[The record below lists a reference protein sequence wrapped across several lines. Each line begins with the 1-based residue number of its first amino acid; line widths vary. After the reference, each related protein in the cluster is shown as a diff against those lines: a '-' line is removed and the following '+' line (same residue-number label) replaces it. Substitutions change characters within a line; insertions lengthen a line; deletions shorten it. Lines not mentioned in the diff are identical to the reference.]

1 MSFILDALRKSENE
15 RQQSE
20 VPSISDVPAVVH
32 STRLPTWAVA
42 SIAALSATIL
52 LLGWAWWHSTDGG
65 EVAVADGGEVAV
77 ADGGEVAVAD
87 GGSIGLRPG
96 TPAVSR
102 PATSGAVRNLAWEP
116 VAASRPAAASPASR
130 AVAATPTIVFGPPT
144 MMELI
149 VAGSIFP
156 ELTLELHVYSAT
168 ASERFVRINS
178 ASYREGEVLADG
190 PRVLSITAEGV
201 ILDYRDQSFLLS
213 AD

>member
-52 LLGWAWWHSTDGG
+52 LLGWAWWHST
-65 EVAVADGGEVAV
+65 DGGEVAV

>member
-65 EVAVADGGEVAV
+65 EVAVADGG
-77 ADGGEVAVAD
+77 
-87 GGSIGLRPG
+87 SIGLRPG
-96 TPAVSR
+96 TPAISR

-116 VAASRPAAASPASR
+116 VAASRPAAASPAPR
-130 AVAATPTIVFGPPT
+130 PVAAIPTIVFGPPT

-149 VAGSIFP
+149 VAGSILP

-178 ASYREGEVLADG
+178 TSYREGEILADG

>member
-42 SIAALSATIL
+42 SIAALSATML
-52 LLGWAWWHSTDGG
+52 LLGWAWWHSIDVG
-65 EVAVADGGEVAV
+65 EIAVADV
-77 ADGGEVAVAD
+77 
-87 GGSIGLRPG
+87 GSSGLQPQ
-96 TPAVSR
+96 TQAASR
-102 PATSGAVRNLAWEP
+102 SATSGAVRNLAWEP
-116 VAASRPAAASPASR
+116 IAASRPTAASPATR
-130 AVAATPTIVFGPPT
+130 PVAATATMVIGPPT

-149 VAGSIFP
+149 VAGSILP
-156 ELTLELHVYSAT
+156 ELTLQLHVYSRT

>member
-65 EVAVADGGEVAV
+65 EVAVADGG
-77 ADGGEVAVAD
+77 
-87 GGSIGLRPG
+87 SIGLRPG

-102 PATSGAVRNLAWEP
+102 PATSGAVRNLAWET
-116 VAASRPAAASPASR
+116 VAASRPAAASPAAR

-149 VAGSIFP
+149 VAGSILP

>member
-32 STRLPTWAVA
+32 STRLPTWAVV

-52 LLGWAWWHSTDGG
+52 LLGWAWWHST
-65 EVAVADGGEVAV
+65 
-77 ADGGEVAVAD
+77 DGGEVAVAD

>member
-15 RQQSE
+15 RQLSE
-20 VPSISDVPAVVH
+20 VPSISDVPAAVH

-52 LLGWAWWHSTDGG
+52 LLGWAWWHSTDVG
-65 EVAVADGGEVAV
+65 EVTVADGGT
-77 ADGGEVAVAD
+77 
-87 GGSIGLRPG
+87 IGLRPD
-96 TPAVSR
+96 TQAVSR

-116 VAASRPAAASPASR
+116 VAASRPAAASPVTR
-130 AVAATPTIVFGPPT
+130 PVAATPTMVFGPPT

-149 VAGSIFP
+149 VAGSILP
-156 ELTLELHVYSAT
+156 ELALELHVYSST

-178 ASYREGEVLADG
+178 ASYREGEILAEG

>member
-32 STRLPTWAVA
+32 STRLSTWAVA

-52 LLGWAWWHSTDGG
+52 LLGWAWWHSTD
-65 EVAVADGGEVAV
+65 V
-77 ADGGEVAVAD
+77 GEVAVAD
-87 GGSIGLRPG
+87 GGSIGLRPD
-96 TPAVSR
+96 TQAVSR

-116 VAASRPAAASPASR
+116 VAASRPAAASPVTR
-130 AVAATPTIVFGPPT
+130 PVAATPTMVFGPPT

-149 VAGSIFP
+149 VAGSILP
-156 ELTLELHVYSAT
+156 ELALELHVYSST

-190 PRVLSITAEGV
+190 PRVLSITADGV

>member
-20 VPSISDVPAVVH
+20 VPGISNVPAVVH
-32 STRLPTWAVA
+32 NTRIPTWAVA
-42 SIAALSATIL
+42 SIAALSASIL
-52 LLGWAWWHSTDGG
+52 LLGWAWWHSTAVGDV
-65 EVAVADGGEVAV
+65 EVADIR
-77 ADGGEVAVAD
+77 
-87 GGSIGLRPG
+87 SSGLQPQ
-96 TPAVSR
+96 TQAVSHS
-102 PATSGAVRNLAWEP
+102 ATSGAVRNLAREP
-116 VAASRPAAASPASR
+116 IAAGRPAARPAAARPVTHP
-130 AVAATPTIVFGPPT
+130 VAETATMIIGPPT

-149 VAGSIFP
+149 VTGTILP
-156 ELTLELHVYSAT
+156 ELALELHVYSPT

-178 ASYREGEVLADG
+178 ASYREGEVLTEG

>member
-52 LLGWAWWHSTDGG
+52 LLGWAWWHST
-65 EVAVADGGEVAV
+65 
-77 ADGGEVAVAD
+77 DGGEVAVAD

-149 VAGSIFP
+149 VAGSILP
-156 ELTLELHVYSAT
+156 ELALELHVYSAT

-178 ASYREGEVLADG
+178 ASYREGEVLAEG

>member
-20 VPSISDVPAVVH
+20 VPSISNVPAVGH
-32 STRLPTWAVA
+32 NTRIPTWAVA
-42 SIAALSATIL
+42 SIAALSASIL
-52 LLGWAWWHSTDGG
+52 LLGWAWWHSTAVGDV
-65 EVAVADGGEVAV
+65 EVADIR
-77 ADGGEVAVAD
+77 
-87 GGSIGLRPG
+87 SSGLQPQ
-96 TPAVSR
+96 TQAVSHS
-102 PATSGAVRNLAWEP
+102 ATSGAVRNLAREP
-116 VAASRPAAASPASR
+116 IAAARPAAARPVTR
-130 AVAATPTIVFGPPT
+130 PVAETATMIIGPPT

-149 VAGSIFP
+149 VAGTILP
-156 ELTLELHVYSAT
+156 ELALELHVYSPT

-178 ASYREGEVLADG
+178 ASYREGEVLTEG

>member
-32 STRLPTWAVA
+32 STRLPTWAVT

-65 EVAVADGGEVAV
+65 EVAVADGG
-77 ADGGEVAVAD
+77 
-87 GGSIGLRPG
+87 SIGLRPG
-96 TPAVSR
+96 TPAISR

-116 VAASRPAAASPASR
+116 VAASRPAAASPAPR
-130 AVAATPTIVFGPPT
+130 PVAAIPTIVFGPPT

-149 VAGSIFP
+149 VAGSILP

-178 ASYREGEVLADG
+178 TSYREGEILADG

>member
-42 SIAALSATIL
+42 SIAALSGTIL
-52 LLGWAWWHSTDGG
+52 LLGWAWWHSTDGS
-65 EVAVADGGEVAV
+65 
-77 ADGGEVAVAD
+77 EVAVAD

-144 MMELI
+144 MMELF
-149 VAGSIFP
+149 VAGSILP
-156 ELTLELHVYSAT
+156 ELALELHVYSAT

-178 ASYREGEVLADG
+178 ASYREGEILADG

>member
-52 LLGWAWWHSTDGG
+52 LLGWAWWHST
-65 EVAVADGGEVAV
+65 
-77 ADGGEVAVAD
+77 DGGEVAVAD

-149 VAGSIFP
+149 VAGSILP
-156 ELTLELHVYSAT
+156 ELALELHVYSAT

-178 ASYREGEVLADG
+178 ASYREGAVLAEG

>member
-32 STRLPTWAVA
+32 NTRLPAWAVA
-42 SIAALSATIL
+42 SIAALSAAIL
-52 LLGWAWWHSTDGG
+52 LLGWTWWHSTDVG
-65 EVAVADGGEVAV
+65 EVAVANI
-77 ADGGEVAVAD
+77 
-87 GGSIGLRPG
+87 GSSGLRPD
-96 TPAVSR
+96 TQAVSR
-102 PATSGAVRNLAWEP
+102 PATSGDVRNLAWEP
-116 VAASRPAAASPASR
+116 VAASRPAAASPVTRPAT
-130 AVAATPTIVFGPPT
+130 ATPTMIFGPPT

-149 VAGSIFP
+149 VAGTILP
-156 ELTLELHVYSAT
+156 ELALELHVYSSI

-178 ASYREGEVLADG
+178 ASYREGEALAEG
-190 PRVLSITAEGV
+190 PRVLSITADGV

>member
-52 LLGWAWWHSTDGG
+52 LLGWAWWHST
-65 EVAVADGGEVAV
+65 
-77 ADGGEVAVAD
+77 DGGEVAVAD

>member
-52 LLGWAWWHSTDGG
+52 LLGWAWWHST
-65 EVAVADGGEVAV
+65 
-77 ADGGEVAVAD
+77 DGGEVAVAD

-149 VAGSIFP
+149 VAGSILP

-178 ASYREGEVLADG
+178 ASYREGEILADG

>member
-32 STRLPTWAVA
+32 STRLSTWAVA

-52 LLGWAWWHSTDGG
+52 LLGWAWWHSTD
-65 EVAVADGGEVAV
+65 V
-77 ADGGEVAVAD
+77 GEVAVAD
-87 GGSIGLRPG
+87 GGSIGLRPD
-96 TPAVSR
+96 TQAVSR

-116 VAASRPAAASPASR
+116 VAASRPAASSPVTR
-130 AVAATPTIVFGPPT
+130 PVAATPTMVFGPPT

-149 VAGSIFP
+149 VAGSILP
-156 ELTLELHVYSAT
+156 ELALELHVYSST

-178 ASYREGEVLADG
+178 ASYREGEVLAEG
-190 PRVLSITAEGV
+190 PRVLSITADGV

>member
-32 STRLPTWAVA
+32 NTRLPTWAVA
-42 SIAALSATIL
+42 SIAALSASIL
-52 LLGWAWWHSTDGG
+52 LLGWAWWHSTDVGQVR
-65 EVAVADGGEVAV
+65 VANV
-77 ADGGEVAVAD
+77 
-87 GGSIGLRPG
+87 GSSGLQPQ
-96 TPAVSR
+96 TQTASR
-102 PATSGAVRNLAWEP
+102 AANSGAVRNLAGEAIP
-116 VAASRPAAASPASR
+116 AASPASQR
-130 AVAATPTIVFGPPT
+130 AAASPVTRPVAETSRMVIGAPT

-149 VAGSIFP
+149 VAGTILP
-156 ELTLELHVYSAT
+156 DLALELHVYSPA

-178 ASYREGEVLADG
+178 ASYREGEILADG

>member
-65 EVAVADGGEVAV
+65 EVAVADGG
-77 ADGGEVAVAD
+77 
-87 GGSIGLRPG
+87 SIGLRPG
-96 TPAVSR
+96 TPAISR

-116 VAASRPAAASPASR
+116 VAASRPAAANPASR
-130 AVAATPTIVFGPPT
+130 PVAATPTMVFGPPT

-149 VAGSIFP
+149 VAGSILP
-156 ELTLELHVYSAT
+156 ELALELHVYSAT